1 MAIKFDPK
9 CIILAILLFLLWT
22 CTIHATSRTLEEPL
36 SLLQRH
42 EKWMAHHARS
52 YKNDVE
58 KAQRFE
64 IFKQNLE
71 FIESFNSEGT
81 RSYKLGLNRFADLTH
96 EEFQTSL
103 LNVDSL
109 LYHLNLFPI
118 GNSNGNGSSNDVPD
132 SLDWREK
139 GAVTQVKNQG
149 NCLACWAFAV
159 VAAVEGINE
168 IKTGKL
174 VSLSEQHLL
183 DCDPNHFGC
192 NGGVI
197 TDAFQSIEDM
207 GGLSSESDYPYKA
220 SEGTCN
226 TQNSQATAATITGFE
241 QVEKTESALLQA
253 VSGQPVAAGITV
265 GGKEFQLYS
274 SGVFDGDC
282 GSGSYHAV
290 AVVGYGA
297 RNDGQ
302 KYWVIKN
309 SWGTGWGEKGYMKMA
324 RDTDEEGGLCG
335 IANDAAYPTA

>member
-52 YKNDVE
+52 YKNDIE

-109 LYHLNLFPI
+109 LYHLNLFPL

-139 GAVTQVKNQG
+139 GRSYSSQKIKATVWRVG
-149 NCLACWAFAV
+149 HFAV

-174 VSLSEQHLL
+174 VSLSEQQLL
-183 DCDPNHFGC
+183 DCDP
-192 NGGVI
+192 
-197 TDAFQSIEDM
+197 
-207 GGLSSESDYPYKA
+207 ES
-220 SEGTCN
+220 
-226 TQNSQATAATITGFE
+226 FR
-241 QVEKTESALLQA
+241 LQRR
-253 VSGQPVAAGITV
+253 SDP
-265 GGKEFQLYS
+265 
-274 SGVFDGDC
+274 
-282 GSGSYHAV
+282 
-290 AVVGYGA
+290 
-297 RNDGQ
+297 
-302 KYWVIKN
+302 
-309 SWGTGWGEKGYMKMA
+309 
-324 RDTDEEGGLCG
+324 
-335 IANDAAYPTA
+335 

>member
-9 CIILAILLFLLWT
+9 CILAIFLFLLWT
-22 CTIHATSRTLEEPL
+22 CSIHATSRTLEEPL

-42 EKWMAHHARS
+42 EQWMAHHARS

-64 IFKQNLE
+64 IFKQNLQ
-71 FIESFNSEGT
+71 FIESFNNEGT

-96 EEFQTSL
+96 EEFRTTL

-109 LYHLNLFPI
+109 LYHLNLFPA
-118 GNSNGNGSSNDVPD
+118 GNGNGNSNDVPD

-139 GAVTQVKNQG
+139 GAVTQVKDQA
-149 NCLACWAFAV
+149 NCSACWAFAV

-174 VSLSEQHLL
+174 VSLSEQQLL
-183 DCDPNHFGC
+183 DCDQLNRFGC
-192 NGGVI
+192 DGGVI
-197 TDAFQSIEDM
+197 TEAFQSVEDM
-207 GGLSSESDYPYKA
+207 GGLSSESNYPYEA

-226 TQNSQATAATITGFE
+226 SQGSPAATITGFE
-241 QVEKTESALLQA
+241 QVEKSESALLQA
-253 VSGQPVAAGITV
+253 VSSQPVSAGITI

-290 AVVGYGA
+290 TVVGYGA
-297 RNDGQ
+297 TNDGQ
-302 KYWVIKN
+302 KYWVVKN